1 MRWTNRAGLDWRYI
15 APGKPQQNAFVES
28 FIGRLRDQLLNE
40 ETFEDLAQARRLLE
54 RWRFDYNNVRPHSA
68 HAGLPPAQARRLAAG
83 ARTGLVEGPAPSSLA
98 PRRTNCN
105 QPTGLPS

>member
-1 MRWTNRAGLDWRYI
+1 MTSRAVLAWTNRAGLDWRYI

-54 RWRFDYNNVRPHSA
+54 RWRFDYNNVRPRRA
-68 HAGLPPAQARRLAAG
+68 PAGSGPAARRG
-83 ARTGLVEGPAPSSLA
+83 RQDRT
-98 PRRTNCN
+98 R
-105 QPTGLPS
+105 